1 MYCKNWI
8 VTWLIRELDLKNFTL
23 GDAIKH
29 YLQSSRYLS
38 SMPDNA
44 LSERLVHLLNNC
56 LRLDHESM
64 VQLCI
69 KEQPN
74 MFKRIFDV
82 FAETALRH
90 GSVSSG
96 QYKNPWDTTKN
107 VMIKPSKE
115 VAEKIKVLKGH
126 ICDESQKL
134 LLRFS
139 SYQFMDEL
147 INDGGLFL
155 QSASAYKMQENISI
169 KDDELKLTLTR
180 YLSKSDAEDAAKIL
194 RGLSGISYMK
204 SLEYTVTSPDYLVL
218 CLTDAINYRMIA
230 DWNAEAAVIIH
241 NPDEF
246 YKRLTHTTKDLRRNK
261 MKLECGNV
269 RYVDPYFD
277 SYAIKAEDLPFCK
290 SFKFAYQSEY
300 RFVIRNSEN
309 LSNQDRKLFLGPLTD
324 IATLVDLR

>member
-1 MYCKNWI
+1 MS
-8 VTWLIRELDLKNFTL
+8 
-23 GDAIKH
+23 DAIEL

-38 SMPDNA
+38 SMPDKA
-44 LSERLVHLLNNC
+44 LSERLVHLFNNC
-56 LRLDHESM
+56 LKLDHESM
-64 VQLCI
+64 VVPCF

-74 MFKRIFDV
+74 MFKRLLDV
-82 FAETALRH
+82 IAETSLRH

-96 QYKNPWDTTKN
+96 QHKSAWDTTKN
-107 VMIKPSKE
+107 VMINPSKD
-115 VAEKIKVLKGH
+115 VAEKTKVLKSH
-126 ICDESQKL
+126 IFDESQKL

-147 INDGGLFL
+147 INDGGIFL
-155 QSASAYKMQENISI
+155 QSASAYKTQENISI

-194 RGLSGISYMK
+194 KGLSGTNNIN

-218 CLTDAINYRMIA
+218 CLTDAINYRMIS
-230 DWNAEAAVIIH
+230 DWNAEAAVIIR
-241 NPDEF
+241 NTDEF
-246 YKRLTHTTKDLRRNK
+246 YKRLSRVTNDLRRNK

-269 RYVDPYFD
+269 RYLDPYFE
-277 SYAIKAEDLPFCK
+277 SYAKIQAEDLPFCK
-290 SFKFAYQSEY
+290 PLKFAYQSEY

-309 LSNQDRKLFLGPLTD
+309 LSKQDRKLFLGPLTD

>member
-1 MYCKNWI
+1 
-8 VTWLIRELDLKNFTL
+8 
-23 GDAIKH
+23 
-29 YLQSSRYLS
+29 
-38 SMPDNA
+38 MPDKE

-56 LRLDHESM
+56 VRLDHESM

-74 MFKRIFDV
+74 MFKRLLDV
-82 FAETALRH
+82 FAETSLRH

-96 QYKNPWDTTKN
+96 LNKNAWDTAKN
-107 VMIKPSKE
+107 VIIKPSKE
-115 VAEKIKVLKGH
+115 VAEKTKVLKSY

-139 SYQFMDEL
+139 SYQFMSEL
-147 INDGGLFL
+147 VNDGGIFL
-155 QSASAYKMQENISI
+155 QSASFYKMQDNISI

-194 RGLSGISYMK
+194 RGLSDINYMK
-204 SLEYTVTSPDYLVL
+204 ALKYIVTSPDYLVL
-218 CLTDAINYRMIA
+218 CLTNEVNYRMIA
-230 DWNAEAAVIIH
+230 DWNADAAVIIH
-241 NPDEF
+241 NPVEF
-246 YKRLTHTTKDLRRNK
+246 YKRLTHATKDLRRDK

-277 SYAIKAEDLPFCK
+277 SYAKITAEDLPFCK

-300 RFVIRNSEN
+300 RFVIRNSEK

-324 IATLVDLR
+324 VATLVDLR